1 MTLQIVILVVLILL
15 SAFFSS
21 AETALTG
28 VNRIRIR
35 SRAEEG
41 EKRAKLL
48 LEILE
53 QRTRMLSC
61 ILVCN
66 NIVNISAS
74 ALATMLALRISL
86 PVGIMTGIVTI
97 VVLIFGE
104 VTPKHIATLY
114 SEQISVAIA
123 GLIRVLMFV
132 FTPLIALI
140 NLISGGIL
148 WLLHIDPKKHPDA
161 ITERELRTIVDVSH
175 EDGLL
180 EGAER
185 KIINNVFDFGDS
197 LAKDIM
203 IPRIDVTQIDIN
215 ADYETIVEIFRQE
228 RYTRLPVYAEDTD
241 NIVGILN
248 MKDFFL
254 ADREHFK
261 VREMVREGYYTY
273 ERKRTSELMKDM
285 RRENATV
292 AVVINEYGASVGII
306 TMEDLLEEIVGEI
319 RDEYDEDEVDIIRK
333 TGKNEYL
340 VQAQIKMDDLNDEL
354 GTDFDSEE
362 YDSLGGFIIER
373 LDHLPHS
380 GEKVVTESGAV
391 LEVVSVMKNRVDEV
405 KLTLPGEDGLP
416 GESQ

>member
-1 MTLQIVILVVLILL
+1 MLIRMVILIILILL
-15 SAFFSS
+15 SAFFSC

-35 SRAEEG
+35 SRSEQG
-41 EKRAKLL
+41 EKKATVLMG
-48 LEILE
+48 ILE
-53 QRTRMLSC
+53 QRAKMLSC

-66 NIVNISAS
+66 NLVNIAAS
-74 ALATMLALRISL
+74 ALATMLAMSISL
-86 PVGIMTGIVTI
+86 PVGIMTGIVTV

-104 VTPKHIATLY
+104 VTPKHIATIY
-114 SEQISVAIA
+114 SEPISMGIA
-123 GLIRVLMFV
+123 GLIRGLMV
-132 FTPLIALI
+132 ILTPVIAFI
-140 NLISGGIL
+140 NLISRG
-148 WLLHIDPKKHPDA
+148 LLFIFRVDPGRSEDTM
-161 ITERELRTIVDVSH
+161 TERELRTIVDVSH
-175 EDGLL
+175 EDGVI

-215 ADYETIVEIFRQE
+215 ADYDSIVEIFRQE

-248 MKDFFL
+248 MKDFFV
-254 ADREHFK
+254 AERENFK
-261 VREMVREGYYTY
+261 VRDMMREGYYTY
-273 ERKRTSELMKDM
+273 ERKRTSELMMDM

-292 AVVINEYGASVGII
+292 AIVINEYGASVGII

-319 RDEYDEDEVDIIRK
+319 RDEYDEDEVDIIQK
-333 TGKNEYL
+333 TGEHEYL
-340 VQAQIKMDDLNDEL
+340 VQAQIKLDDLNDNL

-373 LDHLPHS
+373 LDHLPRS
-380 GEKVVTESGAV
+380 GEKVITEKGAV
-391 LEVVSVMKNRVDEV
+391 LEVVSVLKNRAEQIR
-405 KLTLPGEDGLP
+405 LTLPEAKD
-416 GESQ
+416 EE